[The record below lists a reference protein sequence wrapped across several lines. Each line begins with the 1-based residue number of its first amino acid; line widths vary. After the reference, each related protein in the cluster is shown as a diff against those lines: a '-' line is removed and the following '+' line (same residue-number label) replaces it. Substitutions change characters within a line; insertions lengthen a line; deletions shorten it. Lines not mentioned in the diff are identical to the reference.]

1 MPLLQ
6 VRECPQSLYDELVFE
21 ARRGRR
27 TIAQQALV
35 LIQKGIGAEQSGQE
49 RRQSAFDRIKARE
62 IPPSAQRIDPAVL
75 VRDMREARTAETT
88 ASASG
93 GKKS

>member
-27 TIAQQALV
+27 TVAQQALV
-35 LIQKGIGAEQSGQE
+35 LIQKGIGAERTGQE
-49 RRQSAFDRIKARE
+49 RRLSAFERIKARDL
-62 IPPSAQRIDPAVL
+62 PPSVLKLDPAAL
-75 VRDMREARTAETT
+75 IRDIREARTTETF

-93 GKKS
+93 GKKP